1 MTPNE
6 TEKIKLMQ
14 LFRQGK
20 IDTLPDVDNPEY
32 KAQKIRTM
40 LDKEKSME
48 EDYQMDGAVYSRI
61 DGLVDQSL
69 LKSFLNTFKEIN
81 ADLIADGENFDIDD
95 LVDYLTIQ
103 LDKES
108 RRSGTYLEE
117 EVNEEKTISI
127 TKDQMDK
134 LHKGEPVK
142 LGNNSFLYKVDAP
155 KKEGVNEGDPIVD
168 ETEFNFF
175 KEFFG
180 IGSDNV
186 IANTN
191 ATDEEIEAYLKS
203 DDYQEELKYSD
214 LEEKDIANW
223 VESFLDWRSKNTL
236 QEADGGVEFFK
247 RIAFKK

>member
-142 LGNNSFLYKVDAP
+142 LGNNSFLYKQ
-155 KKEGVNEGDPIVD
+155 
-168 ETEFNFF
+168 FNSSFF
-175 KEFFG
+175 PLSS
-180 IGSDNV
+180 ISINLLL
-186 IANTN
+186 NLSN
-191 ATDEEIEAYLKS
+191 
-203 DDYQEELKYSD
+203 
-214 LEEKDIANW
+214 
-223 VESFLDWRSKNTL
+223 
-236 QEADGGVEFFK
+236 
-247 RIAFKK
+247 